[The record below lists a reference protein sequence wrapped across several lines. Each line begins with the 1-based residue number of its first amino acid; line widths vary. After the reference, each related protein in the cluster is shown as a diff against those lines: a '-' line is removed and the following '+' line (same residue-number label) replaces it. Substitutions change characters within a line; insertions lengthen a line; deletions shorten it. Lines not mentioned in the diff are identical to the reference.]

1 LLYEDIVREEHS
13 LFEKLYE
20 AGEEGFNRFL
30 TELLSNPTVATVA
43 KKALKNAAA
52 TKGKID
58 RGVDSVL
65 LLFNLPSKDDY
76 NKLLAKIETVQGS
89 LVNVNMKLDRL
100 LAEQHKQKKPA
111 PRKKSPRAASSQALG
126 KESHPVKADSSS

>member
-1 LLYEDIVREEHS
+1 VSQEHS

-30 TELLSNPTVATVA
+30 TEVLSHPTVASVA
-43 KKALKNAAA
+43 KKALKNAAS

-58 RGVDSVL
+58 RSVDSFL
-65 LLFNLPSKDDY
+65 LLFNIPSKDDY
-76 NKLLAKIETVQGS
+76 NKLLAKLETVQGS

-100 LAEQHKQKKPA
+100 LAEQQKQKKP
-111 PRKKSPRAASSQALG
+111 PRRKKDPTPTPPKL
-126 KESHPVKADSSS
+126 

>member
-1 LLYEDIVREEHS
+1 VREEHS

-58 RGVDSVL
+58 RGVDSFLFL
-65 LLFNLPSKDDY
+65 LNLPSKDDY

-100 LAEQHKQKKPA
+100 LAEQHKQNKPGRRRKA
-111 PRKKSPRAASSQALG
+111 PVLPPPKL
-126 KESHPVKADSSS
+126 

>member
-1 LLYEDIVREEHS
+1 VREERS

-43 KKALKNAAA
+43 KKTLKNAAA

-58 RGVDSVL
+58 RGVDSFLFL
-65 LLFNLPSKDDY
+65 LNLPSKDDY

-100 LAEQHKQKKPA
+100 LAAQHKQKKPSRRRKA
-111 PRKKSPRAASSQALG
+111 PTLLPPKL
-126 KESHPVKADSSS
+126 

>member
-1 LLYEDIVREEHS
+1 MREEHS

-30 TELLSNPTVATVA
+30 TELLANPTVATVA

-58 RGVDSVL
+58 RGVDSFL
-65 LLFNLPSKDDY
+65 FLFNLPSKDDY
-76 NKLLAKIETVQGS
+76 NKLLAKLETVQGS

-100 LAEQHKQKKPA
+100 LAEQQRQKKPV
-111 PRKKSPRAASSQALG
+111 PRKKSPRVTSSQALG
-126 KESHPVKADSSS
+126 KESQPVKADPAV

>member
-1 LLYEDIVREEHS
+1 MYESPVREEYS

-30 TELLSNPTVATVA
+30 TELLSNPTVATIA

-52 TKGKID
+52 TKGTLD
-58 RGVDSVL
+58 RGVDSFL

-76 NKLLAKIETVQGS
+76 NKLLAKIETMQGS
-89 LVNVNMKLDRL
+89 LVNINMKLDRL

-111 PRKKSPRAASSQALG
+111 RRRKSSRAPSSQALG
-126 KESHPVKADSSS
+126 KESHPVKADPSL

>member
-1 LLYEDIVREEHS
+1 MREEYS

-20 AGEEGFNRFL
+20 AGGEGFNRFL
-30 TELLSNPTVATVA
+30 SELLSNPTVANVT

-58 RGVDSVL
+58 RGVDSFL
-65 LLFNLPSKDDY
+65 FLFNLPSKDDY

-100 LAEQHKQKKPA
+100 LAEQHKQKKPVR
-111 PRKKSPRAASSQALG
+111 RKKSPTLLPP
-126 KESHPVKADSSS
+126 KL

>member
-1 LLYEDIVREEHS
+1 LPDSHALLFSSVLLYEDKVREEHS

-30 TELLSNPTVATVA
+30 SELLSNPTVADVA

-58 RGVDSVL
+58 RGVDSFL
-65 LLFNLPSKDDY
+65 FLFNLPSKDDY
-76 NKLLAKIETVQGS
+76 NKLLAKLETVQGS

-111 PRKKSPRAASSQALG
+111 RRKKAPAPIPSKL
-126 KESHPVKADSSS
+126 

>member
-1 LLYEDIVREEHS
+1 MREEHS

-20 AGEEGFNRFL
+20 AGEEGFNHFL

-43 KKALKNAAA
+43 KKTLKNAAA

-58 RGVDSVL
+58 RGVDSFL

-76 NKLLAKIETVQGS
+76 NKLLAKLETVQGS

-100 LAEQHKQKKPA
+100 LAEQHKQNKRV
-111 PRKKSPRAASSQALG
+111 PRKKSPGAAFSQASGKESQPVKAASSL
-126 KESHPVKADSSS
+126 

>member
-1 LLYEDIVREEHS
+1 MHEEHS

-30 TELLSNPTVATVA
+30 TELLSNPTVTEVA

-52 TKGKID
+52 TKGKIG
-58 RGVDSVL
+58 RGVDSFL
-65 LLFNLPSKDDY
+65 FLFNLPSKDDY
-76 NKLLAKIETVQGS
+76 NKLLAKLETVQGN

-100 LAEQHKQKKPA
+100 LAEQHKHNKPA
-111 PRKKSPRAASSQALG
+111 LRKKSSRTGSSHALR
-126 KESHPVKADSSS
+126 KDSHPVKAASSS

>member
-1 LLYEDIVREEHS
+1 MTIPALLFCGILLYKNKVSEEHS

-30 TELLSNPTVATVA
+30 TEMLSNPTVATVA

-58 RGVDSVL
+58 RSVDSFL
-65 LLFNLPSKDDY
+65 LLFNIPSKDDY
-76 NKLLAKIETVQGS
+76 NKLLAKLETVQGS

-100 LAEQHKQKKPA
+100 LAEQHKQKKP
-111 PRKKSPRAASSQALG
+111 PRRKKAPPPTPPKL
-126 KESHPVKADSSS
+126 

>member
-20 AGEEGFNRFL
+20 AGEEGFNRFF

-43 KKALKNAAA
+43 KKALKNATA

-58 RGVDSVL
+58 RGVDSFL

-76 NKLLAKIETVQGS
+76 NRLLAKLETVQGN
-89 LVNVNMKLDRL
+89 LVNVNIKLDRL
-100 LAEQHKQKKPA
+100 LAEQHKQKKLA
-111 PRKKSPRAASSQALG
+111 PRKKSPRAVSSQALG
-126 KESHPVKADSSS
+126 KESHPVKADSSL

>member
-1 LLYEDIVREEHS
+1 MRQEHS
-13 LFEKLYE
+13 FFEKLYE

-58 RGVDSVL
+58 RGVDSFLFL
-65 LLFNLPSKDDY
+65 LNLPSKDDY

-100 LAEQHKQKKPA
+100 LAEQHKQKKPGRRRKA
-111 PRKKSPRAASSQALG
+111 PVLPPAKL
-126 KESHPVKADSSS
+126 

>member
-1 LLYEDIVREEHS
+1 MREEHS

-58 RGVDSVL
+58 RGVDSFLFL
-65 LLFNLPSKDDY
+65 LNLPSKDDY

-100 LAEQHKQKKPA
+100 LAEQHEQKKSARRKLWQRQRNRSAHRSRWPA
-111 PRKKSPRAASSQALG
+111 W
-126 KESHPVKADSSS
+126 

>member
-1 LLYEDIVREEHS
+1 VREERS

-43 KKALKNAAA
+43 KKALRNAAA
-52 TKGKID
+52 TKGTLD
-58 RGVDSVL
+58 RGVDSLL

-100 LAEQHKQKKPA
+100 LAEQQKQKKPA
-111 PRKKSPRAASSQALG
+111 RRKKNPRAASSQALR
-126 KESHPVKADSSS
+126 KE

>member
-1 LLYEDIVREEHS
+1 VREEHS

-20 AGEEGFNRFL
+20 AVEEGFNRFL
-30 TELLSNPTVATVA
+30 TELLSNPTVATIA

-58 RGVDSVL
+58 RGVDSLFL
-65 LLFNLPSKDDY
+65 LLNLPSKDDY
-76 NKLLAKIETVQGS
+76 NKLLAKVETVQGS

-100 LAEQHKQKKPA
+100 LAEQHKQKNPA
-111 PRKKSPRAASSQALG
+111 PRKKSPRTAPSPALG
-126 KESHPVKADSSS
+126 KESHPVKDDPSL

>member
-1 LLYEDIVREEHS
+1 MREEHS

-30 TELLSNPTVATVA
+30 TELLSNPTVSTVA
-43 KKALKNAAA
+43 KKALKNAAV

-58 RGVDSVL
+58 RGVDSFL
-65 LLFNLPSKDDY
+65 FLFNLPSKDDY

-100 LAEQHKQKKPA
+100 LAEQHKQKKPGRRRKA
-111 PRKKSPRAASSQALG
+111 PTLLPPKL
-126 KESHPVKADSSS
+126 